1 MTMKYGIEPV
11 WASEIEAFPI
21 AVTKHHFPNMKHLG
35 DIRGVDGA
43 SIEPVDIL
51 CAGSPCQNLSVAGNR
66 EGLAGAESSLFHES
80 IRIMREMRNATNGK
94 YPRYFV
100 WENGLQFKQGA

>member
-1 MTMKYGIEPV
+1 MTLGSLFDGIGGWPLAAMKYGIEPV

-51 CAGSPCQNLSVAGNR
+51 CAGSPCQNYPEIIVIPKFQRG
-66 EGLAGAESSLFHES
+66 
-80 IRIMREMRNATNGK
+80 IGK
-94 YPRYFV
+94 ILYCLTELRD
-100 WENGLQFKQGA
+100 NKT